1 MNEKS
6 ELTYIHVVELRTFVP
21 INDVVIFHLN
31 HPGHVNVSTMGHEA
45 DCPALCCHSHT
56 AGSPNSMDVVSQ
68 SVRKVVKN
76 YLCHL
81 QQQRTREFLL

>member
-1 MNEKS
+1 MA
-6 ELTYIHVVELRTFVP
+6 ELRTVVP

-45 DCPALCCHSHT
+45 DRPALCRHSHT
-56 AGSPNSMDVVSQ
+56 SGPPNSMDVVGQ
-68 SVRKVVKN
+68 SVRKVVEN

-81 QQQRTREFLL
+81 QQQRTRGFF